1 MIERIADQILSLEG
15 WPALLIIF
23 ALPALEASV
32 FFGFL
37 FPGEIAVILG
47 GVLASENRIS
57 LWEAIVAAVLGAII
71 GDAVGYFVGRRF
83 GRRLLEQTVG
93 RLIKLERT
101 KKAEE
106 FLRERGGPAI
116 FFGRFTAALRVLIP
130 GLAGMSGM
138 PYLTFSLYN
147 IAGGIIWGAGFV
159 LVGYFAAASW
169 RQVHRYAGLASL
181 VGLAVL
187 LIAIVVFRWVRARRR
202 VRATGARPV
211 QPAAAR
217 VSGSARSVS
226 LALLAVFFAVVFV
239 SLLAY
244 VMAHPAGSGLDAD
257 VMDWTLAHRNA
268 FLTRVMKL
276 ITWFGS
282 SLVLVPVVL
291 VVSHDFWVRRSDWR
305 PAASLVA
312 SWAGSIL
319 LYSSLKN
326 LIGRPRPPVSVMLVK
341 AAGPAF
347 PAGHTTVAMAV
358 FGTLAFFLTRDRSRR
373 VRAWIWATY
382 GLLILLIGASRV
394 YLGVHWLTDIL
405 GGYAVGAAWLLLVLL
420 VEASQIAKLKGSRSA
435 SG

>member
-1 MIERIADQILSLEG
+1 MIERIADQILSLQG

-23 ALPALEASV
+23 ILPALEASV

-47 GVLASENRIS
+47 GVLASENRVS

-83 GRRLLEQTVG
+83 GRRILERTVG
-93 RLIKLERT
+93 RFIKLERT

-169 RQVHRYAGLASL
+169 RQVHRFAGLASL

-187 LIAIVVFRWVRARRR
+187 LIGIVVFRWVRARRR
-202 VRATGARPV
+202 ARATGA
-211 QPAAAR
+211 QPFQPTAAR
-217 VSGSARSVS
+217 ASSPPRSAIF
-226 LALLAVFFAVVFV
+226 ALLAILCGAIFV
-239 SLLAY
+239 SLLVY
-244 VMAHPAGSGLDAD
+244 VLAHPDGSGLDAD
-257 VMDWTLAHRNA
+257 VMDWTLAHRND
-268 FLTRVMKL
+268 FLTPSMKL
-276 ITWFGS
+276 ITWLGS
-282 SLVLVPVVL
+282 SFVLVPMVL
-291 VVSHDFWVRRSDWR
+291 VASHDFWVRRSNWG

-326 LIGRPRPPVSVMLVK
+326 LIGRPRPPISVMLVK
-341 AAGPAF
+341 ASGPAF
-347 PAGHTTVAMAV
+347 PAGHATVAMAV
-358 FGTLAFFLTRDRSRR
+358 FGALAFFLTRDSSRR
-373 VRAWIWATY
+373 VRASIWATFC
-382 GLLILLIGASRV
+382 LLILLIGASRV
-394 YLGVHWLTDIL
+394 YLGVHWLTDVL
-405 GGYAVGAAWLLLVLL
+405 GAYAVGAAWLLLVLVAGAL
-420 VEASQIAKLKGSRSA
+420 RPREEVSQPR
-435 SG
+435 

>member
-15 WPALLIIF
+15 WAALLIVF

-57 LWEAIVAAVLGAII
+57 LWEAMVAAVLGAII

-83 GRRLLEQTVG
+83 GRRILERTVG
-93 RLIKLERT
+93 RLIHLERT

-147 IAGGIIWGAGFV
+147 IAGGIVWGAGFV

-169 RQVHRYAGLASL
+169 RQVHRFAGLASL

-187 LIAIVVFRWVRARRR
+187 LIGILVFRWVRARRR
-202 VRATGARPV
+202 LRATGARPV
-211 QPAAAR
+211 QTATLRA
-217 VSGSARSVS
+217 SSSARSASFV
-226 LALLAVFFAVVFV
+226 LLAVLCAAVFV

-244 VMAHPAGSGLDAD
+244 VMAHPAGSGLDAEA
-257 VMDWTLAHRNA
+257 MDWTLAHRNGS
-268 FLTRVMKL
+268 LTRSMKL

-291 VVSHDFWVRRSDWR
+291 VASHDFWVRRSDWR

-326 LIGRPRPPVSVMLVK
+326 LIGRPRPAVSVMLVK
-341 AAGPAF
+341 ASGPAF
-347 PAGHTTVAMAV
+347 PSGHTTVAMAV
-358 FGTLAFFLTRDRSRR
+358 FGALAFFLTRDRSLR
-373 VRAWIWATY
+373 VRAWIWASFF
-382 GLLILLIGASRV
+382 LVILMIGASRV

-405 GGYAVGAAWLLLVLL
+405 GGYAVGAAWLLLV
-420 VEASQIAKLKGSRSA
+420 VFGSPSQIAKRKGRGSA